1 MSEPENF
8 IARWS
13 RRKAEATEEQADPVA
28 APPDATAPGD
38 QQEPAAP
45 AAAKPVQA
53 SSQAPSQA
61 APPAIDPATLPPI
74 ESIVAGTDIKAFLQA
89 GVPAELTRAALRRA
103 WAADPS
109 IRDFIGLSENSWDFT
124 APDGV
129 PGFGPLSAEDASR
142 LMADFSSTAK
152 DVADKAKQAIERI
165 NPFEAPV
172 EGGQTEP
179 SPNESARPTP
189 VSQHGE
195 DQKTEN
201 PPQISSMHTPDADPG
216 QLNSLQRNKDY
227 IATQK
232 DFAETDKDSR
242 PVRRGHGGA
251 LPK

>member
-8 IARWS
+8 ITRWS
-13 RRKAEATEEQADPVA
+13 RRKAEAAEEQVDPAA
-28 APPDATAPGD
+28 APPDAIAPGD

-45 AAAKPVQA
+45 APAESGKA
-53 SSQAPSQA
+53 SSQDAPA
-61 APPAIDPATLPPI
+61 AIDPATLPPI

-129 PGFGPLSAEDASR
+129 PGFGPLSAEDAGR

-152 DVADKAKQAIERI
+152 DVAGKAKDVIERI
-165 NPFEAPV
+165 NAFEAPV
-172 EGGQTEP
+172 EGDQTAP

-189 VSQHGE
+189 VSQRGE
-195 DQKTEN
+195 DQKTEH
-201 PPQISSMHTPDADPG
+201 PPRISSVHTPEADPD
-216 QLNSLQRNKDY
+216 QLNSLQCNEDY

-232 DFAETDKDSR
+232 GFAETNKESL